1 MTNILTSTILTNF
14 LYPLLLIFFLSFA
27 VLSKT
32 KLFGDNTQQLN
43 AFISLFVALLFVGVV
58 FPVIIVQNLVYYMTI
73 ALVVI
78 FISLFL
84 WGFINGDAKNGF
96 TVIDSE
102 GKKIH
107 KIFAFLIFG
116 SIIFAI
122 LWATGSGHAV
132 TIFLINLFS
141 KIFYSSG
148 SASFWTNFVILGII
162 GLFIAVVLGFN
173 PFKTGSPWIKLGK

>member
-1 MTNILTSTILTNF
+1 MTNILTSAILTNF

-32 KLFGDNTQQLN
+32 KLFGDKAQQLN
-43 AFISLFVALLFVGVV
+43 AFISLFISLLFVGIV
-58 FPVIIVQNLVYYMTI
+58 FPVIIVQNLVYYMTV

-78 FISLFL
+78 FVSLFL

-96 TVIDSE
+96 AVVDSE

-107 KIFAFLIFG
+107 KVFAFLIFG

-122 LWATGSGHAV
+122 LWATGSGQAV
-132 TIFLINLFS
+132 TTFLINLFS
-141 KIFYSSG
+141 KMFYSSG
-148 SASFWTNFVILGII
+148 SASFWTNFVIIGFIGI
-162 GLFIAVVLGFN
+162 FIALVLGFN
-173 PFKTGSPWIKLGK
+173 PFKNGSPWIKLGK